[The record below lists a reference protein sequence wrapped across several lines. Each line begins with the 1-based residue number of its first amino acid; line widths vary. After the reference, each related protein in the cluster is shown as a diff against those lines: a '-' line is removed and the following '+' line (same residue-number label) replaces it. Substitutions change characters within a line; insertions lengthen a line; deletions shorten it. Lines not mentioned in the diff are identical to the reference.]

1 MSAVPAV
8 QQDPRASTPAQ
19 QLQPKAIGHDC
30 AARAC
35 PSWLIARGASLEIPR
50 LDRVPLHHASF
61 GSDSAAARFATILLE
76 IGIASPA
83 DWKQSDNE
91 PTKFLRRAFDRF
103 IRNHGESK
111 VDGAFEVS
119 VTLSTDPHE
128 WCETEDEPD
137 GSQMFL
143 YVEAASCGFVN
154 LGPALVLFEREH
166 PRLAATFARLFL
178 GGIGSCFR
186 IYDDRDAEEHLSY
199 LEENYD
205 PQEDAEALAALP
217 DREKILPP
225 CMKQKPLGRRGLRA
239 MLPRIAPRSR
249 VARLLRATLELARVS
264 NRVHLP
270 EIPEPIRELFCDCNP
285 PVPVLLAIYQ
295 LGDAV
300 EACFDDERQSML
312 EATPEPWPLI
322 PFDGTNVESTRR
334 AFDCLGGALDTLAAA
349 RRVLDLIPGWEPIV
363 RNRENGS

>member
-1 MSAVPAV
+1 MSAVSAV
-8 QQDPRASTPAQ
+8 LQDPRAGTAAQ
-19 QLQPKAIGHDC
+19 QLQPKALSHDG
-30 AARAC
+30 AAGSGA
-35 PSWLIARGASLEIPR
+35 PWLIARGASLEIPR
-50 LDRVPLHHASF
+50 LDRVVLHHVSF

-76 IGIASPA
+76 LGIASPA
-83 DWKQSDNE
+83 DWKRSDSD

-103 IRNHGESK
+103 IRSHVESEI
-111 VDGAFEVS
+111 DGAFGVS

-137 GSQMFL
+137 GSQIFL
-143 YVEAASCGFVN
+143 YLEAASCGFVN
-154 LGPALVLFEREH
+154 LGPALVVCEEEH
-166 PRLAATFARLFL
+166 PRLPATFARLFL
-178 GGIGSCFR
+178 NGIGSCFR

-199 LEENYD
+199 LEDNYD

-217 DREKILPP
+217 DRKKILSP
-225 CMKQKPLGRRGLRA
+225 CMKRRPLGRRSLKA
-239 MLPRIAPRSR
+239 MLPRMAPGSP

-264 NRVHLP
+264 DGVHLP
-270 EIPEPIRELFCDCNP
+270 EIPEPIRELFSDCNP
-285 PVPVLLAIYQ
+285 PVPVLLAVYQ

-300 EACFDDERQSML
+300 EACFDDQRQSML

-334 AFDCLGGALDTLAAA
+334 AFECLGGALDILAAT